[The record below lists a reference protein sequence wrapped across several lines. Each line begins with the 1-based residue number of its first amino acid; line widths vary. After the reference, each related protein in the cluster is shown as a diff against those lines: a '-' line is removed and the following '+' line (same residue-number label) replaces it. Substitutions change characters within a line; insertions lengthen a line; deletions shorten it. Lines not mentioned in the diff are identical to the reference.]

1 MSNYQVIN
9 ILDMIESVGEDE
21 VKSILSDFSCKRNP
35 EIENFVRKNAVDFAK
50 KKMSITYLVVD
61 DTESISAIFTLTH
74 KAIEI
79 TNKNLSNTMRKRI
92 QRHSRLDESTDS
104 FNVSAFLIAQ
114 FGKSDTKTSEENI
127 SGNALMDF
135 TFEVLTAVQHDI
147 GGGLVYLE
155 CEDKEKLINFYSS
168 EPNQFFKFGERY
180 SKEDKVKYIQLFRF
194 I

>member
-50 KKMSITYLVVD
+50 KKMSVTYLVVD

>member
-1 MSNYQVIN
+1 MRDYQVIN

-21 VKSILSDFSCKRNP
+21 VKSILSDFSCKRNH
-35 EIENFVRKNAVDFAK
+35 EIENFVKKNAVDFAK
-50 KKMSITYLVVD
+50 KKMSVTYLVVD
-61 DTESISAIFTLTH
+61 NTESISAIFTLTH

-79 TNKNLSNTMRKRI
+79 TNKNLSNTMRRRI

-180 SKEDKVKYIQLFRF
+180 SEEDKVKYIQLFRF

>member
-1 MSNYQVIN
+1 MSNFQVIN

-21 VKSILSDFSCKRNP
+21 VKSILSEFSCQKNP
-35 EIENFVRKNAVDFAK
+35 EIENFVKNNAVEFAK

-61 DTESISAIFTLTH
+61 ATESVRAIFTLTH
-74 KAIEI
+74 KAIEL
-79 TNKNLSNTMRKRI
+79 TNENLSNTMRKRI

-114 FGKSDTKTSEENI
+114 FGKSDTYSTEENI
-127 SGNALMDF
+127 SGYALMDF
-135 TFEVLTAVQHDI
+135 TFEVLAAVQHDI

-155 CEDKEKLINFYSS
+155 CEDREKLLNFYSS

-180 SKEDKVKYIQLFRF
+180 SEEDDVKYIQLFRF

>member
-1 MSNYQVIN
+1 MSNFQVIN

-21 VKSILSDFSCKRNP
+21 VKSILSDFSCKKNP
-35 EIENFVRKNAVDFAK
+35 EIENFVKSNAVEFAK
-50 KKMSITYLVVD
+50 KKMSITYLVI
-61 DTESISAIFTLTH
+61 DTTATVRAIFTLTH
-74 KAIEI
+74 KAIEL
-79 TNKNLSNTMRKRI
+79 TNENLSNTMRKRI
-92 QRHSRLDESTDS
+92 QRHSKLDEGTDS

-114 FGKSDTKTSEENI
+114 FGKSDTYSTEENI
-127 SGNALMDF
+127 SGDALMDF

-155 CEDKEKLINFYSS
+155 CEDREKLLNFYSS

-180 SKEDKVKYIQLFRF
+180 SEEDNVKYIQLFRF

>member
-1 MSNYQVIN
+1 MSAFQVVN

-21 VKSILSDFSCKRNP
+21 VKSILSEFSCQKNP
-35 EIENFVRKNAVDFAK
+35 EIENFVKNSAVDFAK

-61 DTESISAIFTLTH
+61 TTETVRAIFALTH
-74 KAIEI
+74 KAIEL
-79 TNKNLSNTMRKRI
+79 TNENLSNTMRKRI
-92 QRHSRLDESTDS
+92 QRHSKLDEGTDS

-114 FGKSDTKTSEENI
+114 FGKSDTYSTEENI
-127 SGNALMDF
+127 SGDALMDF

-155 CEDKEKLINFYSS
+155 CEDREKLLDFYSS

-180 SKEDKVKYIQLFRF
+180 SEEDNVKYIQLFRF

>member
-1 MSNYQVIN
+1 MSDFQVIN

-21 VKSILSDFSCKRNP
+21 VKSILSEFSCQKNP
-35 EIENFVRKNAVDFAK
+35 EIENFVKNSAVDFAK

-61 DTESISAIFTLTH
+61 TTETVRAIFTLTH
-74 KAIEI
+74 KAIEL
-79 TNKNLSNTMRKRI
+79 TNENLSNTMRKRI
-92 QRHSRLDESTDS
+92 QRHSKLDEGTDS

-114 FGKSDTKTSEENI
+114 FGKSDTYSTEENI
-127 SGNALMDF
+127 SGDALMDF

-155 CEDKEKLINFYSS
+155 CEDREKLLNFYSS

-180 SKEDKVKYIQLFRF
+180 SEEDNVKYIQLFRF

>member
-1 MSNYQVIN
+1 MRDYQVIN

-35 EIENFVRKNAVDFAK
+35 EIENFVKKNAIDFAK
-50 KKMSITYLVVD
+50 KKMSVTYLVVD
-61 DTESISAIFTLTH
+61 NTESISAIFTLTH

-114 FGKSDTKTSEENI
+114 FGKSDIKTSEENI

-180 SKEDKVKYIQLFRF
+180 SEEDKVKYIQLFRF

>member
-1 MSNYQVIN
+1 MSDYQVIN

-50 KKMSITYLVVD
+50 KKMSVTYLVVD

-114 FGKSDTKTSEENI
+114 FGKSDTKTLEENI

-155 CEDKEKLINFYSS
+155 CEDNEKLINFYSS

-180 SKEDKVKYIQLFRF
+180 SEEDKVKYIQLFRF

>member
-50 KKMSITYLVVD
+50 KKMSVTYIVVD
-61 DTESISAIFTLTH
+61 DTESICAIFTLTH

-92 QRHSRLDESTDS
+92 QRHSRLDESTGS

-147 GGGLVYLE
+147 GGGLVYL
-155 CEDKEKLINFYSS
+155 
-168 EPNQFFKFGERY
+168 
-180 SKEDKVKYIQLFRF
+180 
-194 I
+194 

>member
-1 MSNYQVIN
+1 MSNFQVIN

-21 VKSILSDFSCKRNP
+21 VKSILSEFSCQKNP
-35 EIENFVRKNAVDFAK
+35 EIENFVKKSAIDFAK

-61 DTESISAIFTLTH
+61 ATESVRAIFTLTH
-74 KAIEI
+74 KAIEL
-79 TNKNLSNTMRKRI
+79 TNENLSNTMRKRI
-92 QRHSRLDESTDS
+92 QRYSKLDEGTGS

-114 FGKSDTKTSEENI
+114 FGKSDTYSTEKNI
-127 SGNALMDF
+127 SGDALMDF

-155 CEDKEKLINFYSS
+155 CEDREKLLNFYSS
-168 EPNQFFKFGERY
+168 ELNQFFKFGERY
-180 SKEDKVKYIQLFRF
+180 SEEDDVKYIQLFRF

>member
-1 MSNYQVIN
+1 MRDYQVIN

-21 VKSILSDFSCKRNP
+21 VKSILSDFSCKRNH
-35 EIENFVRKNAVDFAK
+35 EIENFVKKNAVDFAK
-50 KKMSITYLVVD
+50 KKMSVTYLVVD
-61 DTESISAIFTLTH
+61 NTESISAIFTLTH

-79 TNKNLSNTMRKRI
+79 TNKNLSNTLRRRI

-114 FGKSDTKTSEENI
+114 FGKSDIKTSEENI
-127 SGNALMDF
+127 SGNALMDY

-180 SKEDKVKYIQLFRF
+180 SEEDKVKYIQLFRF

>member
-1 MSNYQVIN
+1 MSDYQVIN

-50 KKMSITYLVVD
+50 KKMSVTYIVVD
-61 DTESISAIFTLTH
+61 DTESICAIFTLTH

-92 QRHSRLDESTDS
+92 QRHSRLDESTGS

>member
-1 MSNYQVIN
+1 MRDYQVIN

-35 EIENFVRKNAVDFAK
+35 EIENFVKKNAIDFAK
-50 KKMSITYLVVD
+50 KKMSVTYLVVD
-61 DTESISAIFTLTH
+61 NTESISAIFTLTH

-180 SKEDKVKYIQLFRF
+180 SEEDKVKYIQLFRF

>member
-1 MSNYQVIN
+1 MSDYQVIN

-50 KKMSITYLVVD
+50 KKMSVTYIVVD
-61 DTESISAIFTLTH
+61 DTESICAIFTLTH

-92 QRHSRLDESTDS
+92 QRHSRLDESTGS

-135 TFEVLTAVQHDI
+135 TFGVLTAVQHDI

-168 EPNQFFKFGERY
+168 EPNQFFKFGERH

>member
-1 MSNYQVIN
+1 MSDFQVIN

-21 VKSILSDFSCKRNP
+21 VKSILSEFSCQKNP
-35 EIENFVRKNAVDFAK
+35 EIENFVKNSAVDFAK

-61 DTESISAIFTLTH
+61 TTETVRAIFTLSH
-74 KAIEI
+74 KAIEL
-79 TNKNLSNTMRKRI
+79 TNENLSNTMRKRI
-92 QRHSRLDESTDS
+92 QRHSKLDEGTDS

-114 FGKSDTKTSEENI
+114 FGKSDTYSTEENI
-127 SGNALMDF
+127 SGDALMDF

-155 CEDKEKLINFYSS
+155 CEDREKLLKFYSS

-180 SKEDKVKYIQLFRF
+180 SEEDDVKYIQLFRF

>member
-1 MSNYQVIN
+1 MSDFQVIN

-21 VKSILSDFSCKRNP
+21 VKSILSEFSCQKNP
-35 EIENFVRKNAVDFAK
+35 EIENFVKNSAVDFAK

-61 DTESISAIFTLTH
+61 TTETVRAIFTLSH
-74 KAIEI
+74 KAIEL
-79 TNKNLSNTMRKRI
+79 TNENLSNTMRKRI
-92 QRHSRLDESTDS
+92 QRHSKLDEGTDS

-114 FGKSDTKTSEENI
+114 FGKSDTYSIEENI
-127 SGNALMDF
+127 SGDALMDF

-155 CEDKEKLINFYSS
+155 CEDREKLLKFYSS

-180 SKEDKVKYIQLFRF
+180 SEEDDVKYIQLFRF

>member
-1 MSNYQVIN
+1 MSNFQVIN

-21 VKSILSDFSCKRNP
+21 VKSILSEFSCQKNP
-35 EIENFVRKNAVDFAK
+35 EIENFVKKSAIDFAK

-61 DTESISAIFTLTH
+61 ATESVRAIFTLTH
-74 KAIEI
+74 KAIEL
-79 TNKNLSNTMRKRI
+79 TNENLSNTMRKRI
-92 QRHSRLDESTDS
+92 QRYSKLDEGTDS

-114 FGKSDTKTSEENI
+114 FGKSDTYSTEKNI
-127 SGNALMDF
+127 SGDALMDF

-155 CEDKEKLINFYSS
+155 CEDREKLLNFYSS

-180 SKEDKVKYIQLFRF
+180 SEEDDVKYIQLFRF

>member
-1 MSNYQVIN
+1 MSDFQVIN

-21 VKSILSDFSCKRNP
+21 VKSILSEFSCQKNP
-35 EIENFVRKNAVDFAK
+35 EIENFVKNSAVDFAK

-61 DTESISAIFTLTH
+61 TTETVRAIFTLTH
-74 KAIEI
+74 KAIEL
-79 TNKNLSNTMRKRI
+79 TNVNLSSTMRKRI
-92 QRHSRLDESTDS
+92 QRHSKLDEGTDS

-114 FGKSDTKTSEENI
+114 FGKNDTYSTEENI
-127 SGNALMDF
+127 SGDALMDF

-155 CEDKEKLINFYSS
+155 CEDREKLLNFYSS

-180 SKEDKVKYIQLFRF
+180 SEEDNIKYIQLFRC

>member
-1 MSNYQVIN
+1 MSDFQVIN

-21 VKSILSDFSCKRNP
+21 VKSILSEFSCQKNP
-35 EIENFVRKNAVDFAK
+35 EIENFVKNSAVDFAK

-61 DTESISAIFTLTH
+61 TTETVRAIFTLTH
-74 KAIEI
+74 KAIVL
-79 TNKNLSNTMRKRI
+79 TNENLSNTMRKRL
-92 QRHSRLDESTDS
+92 QRHSKLDESTDS

-114 FGKSDTKTSEENI
+114 FGKSDAHSSEENI
-127 SGNALMDF
+127 SGDALMDF
-135 TFEVLTAVQHDI
+135 TFEILTAVQHDI

-155 CEDKEKLINFYSS
+155 CEDREKLLNFYSS

-180 SKEDKVKYIQLFRF
+180 SKEDDVKYIQLLKF

>member
-1 MSNYQVIN
+1 MSDFQVIN

-21 VKSILSDFSCKRNP
+21 VKSILSEFSCQKNP
-35 EIENFVRKNAVDFAK
+35 EIENFVKNSAVDFAK

-61 DTESISAIFTLTH
+61 TTETVRAIFTLTH
-74 KAIEI
+74 KAIEL
-79 TNKNLSNTMRKRI
+79 TNENLSNTMRKRI
-92 QRHSRLDESTDS
+92 QRHSKLDEGTDS

-114 FGKSDTKTSEENI
+114 FGKSDTYSTEENI
-127 SGNALMDF
+127 SGDALMDF

-147 GGGLVYLE
+147 GGSLVYLE
-155 CEDKEKLINFYSS
+155 CEDREKLLNFYSS

-180 SKEDKVKYIQLFRF
+180 SEEDNVKYIQLFRF

>member
-1 MSNYQVIN
+1 MSNFQVVN
-9 ILDMIESVGEDE
+9 ILDMIETIGEDE
-21 VKSILSDFSCKRNP
+21 VNSILSEFSCTRNP
-35 EIENFVRKNAVDFAK
+35 EIENFVKKNAVDFAK
-50 KKMSITYLVVD
+50 KKMSVTYLVID
-61 DTESISAIFTLTH
+61 TTESIRAIFTLTH
-74 KAIEI
+74 KAIVL
-79 TNKNLSNTMRKRI
+79 TNENLSNTMRKRI
-92 QRHSRLDESTDS
+92 QRYSRLDESTDS

-114 FGKSDTKTSEENI
+114 FGKCDTYSSEENI

-135 TFEVLTAVQHDI
+135 TFEILTAVQHDF

-180 SKEDKVKYIQLFRF
+180 SETDKVKYIQLFRF

>member
-1 MSNYQVIN
+1 MRDYQVIN

-21 VKSILSDFSCKRNP
+21 VKSILSDFSCKRNH
-35 EIENFVRKNAVDFAK
+35 EIENFVKKNAVDFAK
-50 KKMSITYLVVD
+50 KKMSVTYLVVD
-61 DTESISAIFTLTH
+61 NTESISAIFTLTH

-79 TNKNLSNTMRKRI
+79 TNKNLSNTMRRRI

-114 FGKSDTKTSEENI
+114 FGKSDIKTSEENI

-180 SKEDKVKYIQLFRF
+180 SEEDKVKYIQLFRF